1 MPGLCRDSTSDKNH
15 KLVIKKTR
23 KFIIVKN
30 LGGNCCHRLINI
42 TRILFMSGLSW
53 LYFWQ
58 IS

>member
-42 TRILFMSGLSW
+42 TRILFMSGLS
-53 LYFWQ
+53 
-58 IS
+58 